1 MTDPAKGQSVGGS
14 CHLIQAVV
22 LHGVDKKSMKGPLA
36 PAGVQGTLSP
46 GVRDVALSLAINQ
59 ACQFQLCNFAL
70 SPITPC
76 LHPGLPSWCGHV
88 SVGPGHFYPL
98 ACVGHHGVLVE
109 QGLSQLGPPFTH

>member
-36 PAGVQGTLSP
+36 PPGVQGTLSP
-46 GVRDVALSLAINQ
+46 GVKRCRPLSPAINQ

-76 LHPGLPSWCGHV
+76 LHPGFPS
-88 SVGPGHFYPL
+88 
-98 ACVGHHGVLVE
+98 
-109 QGLSQLGPPFTH
+109 